1 MGAFDNLLDVAKDV
15 VPSLV
20 TGVGGAFATL
30 WKLGHRILERV
41 GKLEKRFA
49 ILATQVEGLDADM
62 KSLKSD
68 LSHAAA
74 AVNQLRGELESQRR
88 GSVTTEKHARLYEKM
103 AAVERRVSDLD
114 AELTR
119 QMDMLTAF
127 VKDQNEQWQTMS
139 RLMGQLEGQLEW
151 LTKSKK

>member
-1 MGAFDNLLDVAKDV
+1 VGALDGLLEVAKDV

-30 WKLGHRILERV
+30 WKLGHALLERV
-41 GKLEKRFA
+41 SKLEKRFG
-49 ILATQVEGLDADM
+49 ILAAQTDGLDVDAKALRAD
-62 KSLKSD
+62 L
-68 LSHAAA
+68 AALA
-74 AVNQLRGELESQRR
+74 AVVHQLKGELENLRR

-103 AAVERRVSDLD
+103 AAVERRASDMD

-127 VKDQNEQWQTMS
+127 VKDQNEQWQSMS